1 MARKVKSSSLLPV
14 AGLDSPPAIQAFL
27 DEIPYSADPFYR
39 CPHRVAI
46 DRKAHCFDGAVFA
59 AAALRQL
66 GFQPLLMNLFAERDD
81 DHVIAL
87 YKVQGA
93 WGAVAKSNFVGLRF
107 REPVYQSHR
116 ELAMSY
122 FADYYNVAG
131 EKTLRSHT
139 VPMSLNSFD
148 RYGWLTQDP
157 TMEMIAAR
165 LDKLRRIPLL
175 TPAMI
180 ENLSPMDKR
189 SYEAGMSGVVP
200 EGLYKPLQLG

>member
-1 MARKVKSSSLLPV
+1 MARKVKTSSVLP
-14 AGLDSPPAIQAFL
+14 ALDSPSAIQAFL
-27 DEIPYSADPFYR
+27 DEIPYSADSFYR
-39 CPHRVAI
+39 CPQRVAV
-46 DRKAHCFDGAVFA
+46 DRKAHCFDAAVFA

-66 GFQPLLMNLFAERDD
+66 GFPPLLMNLFAERDD

-87 YKVQGA
+87 YKLNGA

-122 FADYYNVAG
+122 FADYYNVDG

-139 VPMSLNSFD
+139 VPMSLISFD
-148 RYGWLTQDP
+148 RYGWLTQDAV
-157 TMEMIAAR
+157 MEMIADR
-165 LDKLRRIPLL
+165 LDMIRRIPLL

-180 ENLSPMDKR
+180 ARLTRMDKR
-189 SYEAGMSGVVP
+189 SYDAGLSGVVL
-200 EGLYKPLQLG
+200 EGLYKPLQA